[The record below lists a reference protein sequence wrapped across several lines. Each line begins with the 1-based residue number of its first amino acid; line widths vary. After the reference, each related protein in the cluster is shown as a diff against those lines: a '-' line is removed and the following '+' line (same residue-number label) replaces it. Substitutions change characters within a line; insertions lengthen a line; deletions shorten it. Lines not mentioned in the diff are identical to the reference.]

1 MYKYLTRSILLV
13 IALSSMGSPLLKADS
28 YSDGVLSID
37 RVLVGSDIY
46 HDVKVTVKDL
56 IENNGGLAEANF
68 DTYDGETGLLTIPR
82 VEVGND
88 VYSNLVISLG
98 QAISYESVSA
108 VTTLPTTL
116 ADFTADIEHNNC
128 HGLVDPDLTNTNFG
142 VTHPIGSN
150 EWSCDVVTDKT
161 KHPIK
166 SGEKSFRFELRPDE
180 CSRNNGFDDCINDRS
195 RTELT
200 SWVPKGANFDQSLL
214 IVEYD
219 IFIPSQTN
227 AFAAGLPLTDL
238 GQIYLKGS
246 EGESLSIAY
255 LFVDAEAGTPAEN
268 SPTLTL
274 MVNTELAYNKTRVR
288 SIIGTDFYDQWLT
301 VRFEVFGDTEEGYIK
316 AYVNDELYLD
326 VVCPTLFHKT
336 DFIDTHIGIYRAFL
350 SRVTGTVDP
359 IVVYYDSYSYNLY

>member
-1 MYKYLTRSILLV
+1 MYKKMTRRVLLV
-13 IALSSMGSPLLKADS
+13 IAVSSMLSPLLKADS
-28 YSDGVLSID
+28 YSDGVLTID
-37 RVLVGSDIY
+37 RVLVGSDVY
-46 HDVKVTVKDL
+46 KEVKVTVKDL
-56 IENNGGLAEANF
+56 IQNNGGLAEANF

-82 VEVGND
+82 VEVGNE
-88 VYSNLVISLG
+88 VYTNLVISLG
-98 QAISYESVSA
+98 QAISYESMNSA
-108 VTTLPTTL
+108 STLPTTL
-116 ADFTADIEHNNC
+116 ADFTADIERNDC
-128 HGLVDPDLTNTNFG
+128 HGLIDPDLTNTNFS

-150 EWSCDVVTDKT
+150 EWSCDVVTDET

-166 SGEKSFRFELRPDE
+166 NGKKSFRFELRPDE

-200 SWVPKGANFDQSLL
+200 SWVPKGANFDQSIL

-246 EGESLSIAY
+246 EGEFLSIAHLY
-255 LFVDAEAGTPAEN
+255 VDAERSFEN
-268 SPTLTL
+268 SPTLIL
-274 MVNTELAYNKTRVR
+274 RAHPELSYSSSVR
-288 SIIGTDFYDQWLT
+288 SIIGTEFYDQWLT

-326 VVCPTLFHKT
+326 VACPTLFHKT
-336 DFIDTHIGIYRAFL
+336 DFIDTHIGIYRAGL